1 MRYIIMCGGNWAMIN
16 NKPKHIYRVNGE
28 RIIDRTIRLLRE
40 AGVKDIAITTD
51 KPRFFKKCDA
61 EIIKYK
67 NPGQWTN
74 GFYPTTRRTCYICG
88 DVYFSPDAIKKIV
101 NKKTNDIEFFASAPP
116 FGNKYIKRFAEPF
129 AFKVVNM
136 RRFRKCINLTQ
147 QYVREGKLY
156 RDISWEL
163 WQVIKGTPLNK
174 IDYTNYTV
182 INDYTVDIHHPYE
195 AERLEREL
203 NI

>member
-1 MRYIIMCGGNWAMIN
+1 MCGGNWKLVN
-16 NKPKHIYRVNGE
+16 KKPKQIMTINGE

-40 AGVKDIAITTD
+40 AGVKEIAITTD
-51 KPRFFKKCDA
+51 MPRYFKKCDA
-61 EIIKYK
+61 EVIKYK

-88 DVYFSPDAIKKIV
+88 DVYFSPEAIKTIV
-101 NKKTNDIEFFASAPP
+101 NTKTDDIEFFASAPP
-116 FGNKYIKRFAEPF
+116 FHGKYIKRFAEPY

-136 RRFRKCINLTQ
+136 RRFRKCIDLTQ

-163 WQVIKGTPLNK
+163 WQVIKGTPLNI

-182 INDYTVDIHHPYE
+182 INDYTVDIHTE
-195 AERLEREL
+195 LDKQQLEREL